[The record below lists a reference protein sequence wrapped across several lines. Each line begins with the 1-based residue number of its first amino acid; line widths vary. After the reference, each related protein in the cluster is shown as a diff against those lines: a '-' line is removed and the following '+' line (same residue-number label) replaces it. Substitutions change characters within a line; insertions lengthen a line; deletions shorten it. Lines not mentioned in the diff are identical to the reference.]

1 MTEDLHNRWLLLV
14 LQLPAQP
21 SNARVKTW
29 RRLQQLGA
37 ISVKNSVYV
46 LPNSAQAVEDF
57 EWLRSEIQGMK
68 GQASIF
74 TAAAVNGVEERD
86 IVEAF
91 QSARAEDYRQFR
103 QLLTR
108 SKSGRNA
115 GRGTDRM
122 RTLRQLREQLSAIR
136 QIDFFAAPG
145 ADEAERALSALE
157 RVTAPA
163 GQQQPLGVAPAG
175 PLHHADSGPA
185 RRHDAAL
192 DLDLGKAAVGGG
204 NDDIEEHEYIDV
216 TTPPQESY
224 VSDPPDG
231 KIPYTPW
238 ALAKRNE
245 IRAGLARGWPGETG
259 QRLYGDPAALCL
271 VGMPRW
277 SFGAQQILQKPG
289 SVIMLTANTYRVIPT
304 AGRPHIDPSA
314 KFFFGNARGRWE
326 GETLVVDVTGVNGE
340 TWLDSAGNFYSPNTR
355 MIERWTMVDA
365 NTIDYEITIEDP
377 TIYTRPWKMN
387 YPKRRAG
394 NPTAAGAAG
403 VTGGAT
409 AIGAAGT
416 VRVDPY
422 AKEAWEQTCHEG
434 NADNLEILK
443 KLGFKWFAPVAPPN

>member
-1 MTEDLHNRWLLLV
+1 MRHRMFAAVVALTPVLFVVLV
-14 LQLPAQP
+14 Q
-21 SNARVKTW
+21 
-29 RRLQQLGA
+29 
-37 ISVKNSVYV
+37 
-46 LPNSAQAVEDF
+46 AQAFYSPTTPKFPQARTWMAQKAKLPPYKAPRTPDGVPD
-57 EWLRSEIQGMK
+57 LQGNW
-68 GQASIF
+68 G
-74 TAAAVNGVEERD
+74 
-86 IVEAF
+86 
-91 QSARAEDYRQFR
+91 
-103 QLLTR
+103 
-108 SKSGRNA
+108 
-115 GRGTDRM
+115 
-122 RTLRQLREQLSAIR
+122 
-136 QIDFFAAPG
+136 
-145 ADEAERALSALE
+145 
-157 RVTAPA
+157 
-163 GQQQPLGVAPAG
+163 G
-175 PLHHADSGPA
+175 P
-185 RRHDAAL
+185 
-192 DLDLGKAAVGGG
+192 VGGG

-238 ALAKRNE
+238 ALARRNE

-304 AGRPHIDPSA
+304 DGRAHIDPSA
-314 KFFFGNARGRWE
+314 KLFFGNARGRWE
-326 GETLVVDVTGVNGE
+326 GDTLVVDVTGVNGE
-340 TWLDSAGNFYSPNTR
+340 TWLDSAGNFYSPNTH

-377 TIYTRPWKMN
+377 TIYTRPWKMT

-409 AIGAAGT
+409 AIGAAG
-416 VRVDPY
+416 VARIDPY

-443 KLGFKWFAPVAPPN
+443 KLGFKWFKPVTPPK